1 LCIGEMLSVAVA
13 SSSSSLLPNALQPTT
28 KPSVDSPFAP
38 HWKLA
43 PRQYVA
49 RRLAADSSPLTIDGD
64 LEKREWT
71 EVEWSEPFG
80 DIRGIA
86 DSPKEAQPTD
96 TQRTRMKMRWDDEYL
111 YVAAHLAS
119 DFPVLA
125 SFTKR
130 NEPIF
135 TEDSDFEVFVDPAA
149 TTHAYKE
156 LEINALNTVWN
167 LMLNRPYGDDGS
179 EHSARVAK
187 VGEQKY
193 WEVTGLKT
201 AVKVVKGELNAKGGA
216 EWTVELALHHDDTL
230 AGQPQFASRPAVG
243 GLWRINF
250 SRVEKKGDINWVWS
264 PQVVWDANRSKHVGM
279 VAMHLPEAWGWV
291 QFAPAEGAAPLRDVT
306 WPARLAALNLYYAQH
321 LYMSKTGNFSTSA
334 AALQPYL
341 DAEITSPFQLAVEAR
356 ANVTF
361 NATVTYGTPPDEL
374 RVRVREDRLVRVV
387 DGSSHAACA
396 SNACSSPCALDPC

>member
-1 LCIGEMLSVAVA
+1 VA
-13 SSSSSLLPNALQPTT
+13 SSSSSLLPHAPDHRLQPTIG
-28 KPSVDSPFAP
+28 VIDSPFTP
-38 HWKLA
+38 HWALA

-64 LEKREWT
+64 LEKQEWS

-80 DIRGIA
+80 DIRGVA
-86 DSPKEAQPTD
+86 DALKEAQPTD
-96 TQRTRMKMRWDDEYL
+96 KQQTRMKMRWDDTYL

-125 SFTKR
+125 SFTKH

-135 TEDSDFEVFVDPAA
+135 TEDSDFEVFIDPAG

-187 VGEQKY
+187 EGERKY
-193 WEVTGLKT
+193 YEVTGLKS
-201 AVKVVKGELNAKGGA
+201 AVRVVRGALNAEGGA
-216 EWTVELALHHDDTL
+216 EWTVELAMRHEDTL
-230 AGQPQFASRPAVG
+230 AGQPDFAAPPAVG

-250 SRVEKKGDINWVWS
+250 SRVEKKGDVNWVWS
-264 PQVVWDANRSKHVGM
+264 PQVVWDANHSKHAGIVG
-279 VAMHLPEAWGWV
+279 MHLPDAWGWV

-306 WPARLAALNLYYAQH
+306 WPARLAALNLYYAQQ
-321 LYMSKTGNFSTSA
+321 LYLSQTGNFSTTLSA
-334 AALQPYL
+334 LRPYL
-341 DAEITSPFQLAVEAR
+341 DAEITSPFELELEAR
-356 ANVTF
+356 GNATF
-361 NATVTYGTPPDEL
+361 NATVTYGAPPDEL

-387 DGSSHAACA
+387 DRASHAACA
-396 SNACSSPCALDPC
+396 GAC